1 MSITVIL
8 NQMLILFF
16 YILLGVILNR
26 VGIIHTDFNQRL
38 TKIVINVTMP
48 CMILAS
54 VLSQTGARDMHAL
67 TTLSVIA
74 VCTYI
79 VLPIIAFVLV
89 HIVPVKAE
97 KQGLYMFMTI
107 YSNVGFMGFPVL
119 NALYGSTAVFY
130 AAIFNIVFNLSI
142 YTYGVIIMHY
152 KKGNASAALNLRS
165 LLSPGISLSILA
177 IFVYIFAIPFPAPL
191 TSALASLGDMT
202 VPLAMLIIGAT
213 LGSMKL
219 RELFDDWKLYPYI
232 LFRQFILPLLF
243 FPILRFFIHDELI
256 LGVSF
261 ILILMPVA
269 NTAALFANLYDNDAK
284 LAAKT
289 IFFTTLLSIVSIP
302 LLVWVC
308 GI

>member
-1 MSITVIL
+1 MDISVIL

-16 YILLGVILNR
+16 YIFLGVVLNR
-26 VGIIHTDFNQRL
+26 VHIINADFNQRL

-67 TTLSVIA
+67 AILSVIA

-79 VLPIIAFVLV
+79 ILPVIAFLLV
-89 HIVPVKAE
+89 YVFPVSLARK
-97 KQGLYMFMTI
+97 GIYMFMTI

-130 AAIFNIVFNLSI
+130 AAIFNIVFNISI
-142 YTYGVIIMHY
+142 YTYGIIIMHY
-152 KKGNASAALNLRS
+152 KKENTSAALSLKS
-165 LLSPGISLSILA
+165 LLSPGVSLSVLA
-177 IFVYIFAIPFPAPL
+177 VFVYIFQLPFPAPL
-191 TSALASLGDMT
+191 TSALSTLGDMT

-213 LGSMKL
+213 LGTMNVK
-219 RELFDDWKLYPYI
+219 ELFDDWKIYPYL
-232 LFRQFILPLLF
+232 LFRQFVLPLLF
-243 FPILRFFIHDELI
+243 FPVLRIFIHDELI

-261 ILILMPVA
+261 ILLMMPVA
-269 NTAALFANLYDNDAK
+269 NTAVLFANLYDNDAK

-289 IFFTTLLSIVSIP
+289 VFFTTLLCIVSIP
-302 LLVWVC
+302 LLVWLC
-308 GI
+308 L